1 MSDNNQSQVPARRP
15 PPAAQTTI
23 RRLRHQLR
31 SVRARLQ
38 KLIDRRRAAP
48 GAGHRPDGTVVAPSP
63 AIQPQV
69 RAEAGPLSHV
79 ARPFTGVLGALRDHW
94 NDSVREAR
102 FAARDKE
109 TEMRAEYERRV
120 QHDTRLHAVQHN
132 RNRD

>member
-1 MSDNNQSQVPARRP
+1 MSDNNQSQVPARRL

-48 GAGHRPDGTVVAPSP
+48 GPGHRPDGTIVAPSP
-63 AIQPQV
+63 AAHPQA
-69 RAEAGPLSHV
+69 RPTGGPLSQV
-79 ARPFTGVLGALRDHW
+79 TRPFTGVFGALRDHW

-109 TEMRAEYERRV
+109 ADMRADYERRV
-120 QHDTRLHAVQHN
+120 QHDSRLHAVQ
-132 RNRD
+132 RNRKQD